1 MRQLSTYSLKNVGR
15 HFNEA
20 VKRHKAALWLA
31 LLVSAVYGSHHFFIA
46 KLFLADEIKYHPVT
60 MESNF
65 DESIYAARANA
76 VFQGQLFAGD
86 ITLAENKGSPSL
98 LPILNPAIMG
108 ILGRV
113 LGSIESAFIFSDF
126 LFPPIIFIILYLLA
140 FEITGRKTL
149 SLFFSTLFIFIPKI
163 FLTLPPISPSLLKTF
178 FFNILPDPNNGLY
191 FGRFEY
197 PKITYLFSA
206 LTYYLSFRSIKRGET
221 TPLYLAGLFFGLSF
235 YTYLYDWVYFLVA
248 VTITCVG
255 FIILKKNND
264 ALKILKIIGIGFLIS
279 APYWLNFLLLNQLPH
294 YPDLA
299 NRIGIE
305 ISDDFRFL
313 TVWKSYLRNILL
325 IGALIFLLKKTGI
338 RLPMYLIGFLA
349 AYFFVVNLQV
359 VLGYNPHPDHW
370 YRVTFLPIALSTLA
384 ILHAIIIRFINNQ
397 KSFWT
402 EKIRGYG
409 KTAAVIIIILIFGR
423 SQYSEYLFSA
433 QNAKSYSLDKAAE
446 ASYEW
451 LDANTPRGAN
461 VASLSPQ
468 TNGELPI
475 YTANKTF
482 LPNGFHTTASDEF
495 VWKRFMETSAMF
507 GITEN
512 KFAQLAEN
520 SGYLLYL
527 FHNEYRDRT
536 PNSNFEGGAG
546 SGRKISKE
554 FLERKLEEYKKV
566 SKTGEKLLRGDN
578 SSEYLYFGPL
588 EQSIGTDPAKRF
600 SGIEKVYDRDNIRI
614 YKTGL

>member
-15 HFNEA
+15 RFNEA

-221 TPLYLAGLFFGLSF
+221 IPLYLAGLFFGLSF
-235 YTYLYDWVYFLVA
+235 YTYLYD
-248 VTITCVG
+248 
-255 FIILKKNND
+255 
-264 ALKILKIIGIGFLIS
+264 
-279 APYWLNFLLLNQLPH
+279 WLNFLLLNQLPH

-423 SQYSEYLFSA
+423 SQYS
-433 QNAKSYSLDKAAE
+433 
-446 ASYEW
+446 
-451 LDANTPRGAN
+451 
-461 VASLSPQ
+461 
-468 TNGELPI
+468 
-475 YTANKTF
+475 
-482 LPNGFHTTASDEF
+482 
-495 VWKRFMETSAMF
+495 
-507 GITEN
+507 
-512 KFAQLAEN
+512 
-520 SGYLLYL
+520 
-527 FHNEYRDRT
+527 
-536 PNSNFEGGAG
+536 
-546 SGRKISKE
+546 
-554 FLERKLEEYKKV
+554 
-566 SKTGEKLLRGDN
+566 
-578 SSEYLYFGPL
+578 
-588 EQSIGTDPAKRF
+588 
-600 SGIEKVYDRDNIRI
+600 
-614 YKTGL
+614 